1 MRGQTSGSG
10 RPLDRLRSLDWLS
23 DRPHG
28 GLQLLG
34 GPSKPGPA
42 KDPRCTNL
50 VSGPSRPDPVSS
62 TSIEAGLLIFGLTT
76 VKDPGWA
83 KAKESFVAPGGPNP
97 GISIFR
103 VKDGLRKQIEEEH
116 HSEERSKTDLA
127 LIEEALRYGNAFNG
141 MLASRFSFS
150 PFFFS
155 DQTPM
160 GEYYDFSGAEDETIT
175 RWELMEVNNG
185 SNKESREELCLVQT
199 MPQEVKGW
207 EEVSWK
213 ESNLVRFSKFL
224 GFPTEGLEKDILD
237 FLVKIRKRRERVHS
251 KTLLEKSKFERELK
265 RLECS
270 ITYEG
275 GEVEMWYARKRV
287 SNYGSPIKLR
297 LLSWNMRGANDSFKR
312 KVIKALIR
320 SQRVDLFCLQETK
333 IQAMSEGVVRSL
345 CTGRFLDWGT
355 LDAYGS
361 AGGIL
366 IYWDKRTLDVLE
378 MEVGHFSTSCRLR
391 NVEDGL
397 VWIFTGVYGPFSREV
412 RDCLWEE
419 LGAIRGIWDDPWCLG
434 GDFQCHPL
442 PKGKE

>member
-1 MRGQTSGSG
+1 MV
-10 RPLDRLRSLDWLS
+10 
-23 DRPHG
+23 
-28 GLQLLG
+28 
-34 GPSKPGPA
+34 
-42 KDPRCTNL
+42 N
-50 VSGPSRPDPVSS
+50 
-62 TSIEAGLLIFGLTT
+62 
-76 VKDPGWA
+76 
-83 KAKESFVAPGGPNP
+83 APGA
-97 GISIFR
+97 
-103 VKDGLRKQIEEEH
+103 
-116 HSEERSKTDLA
+116 T
-127 LIEEALRYGNAFNG
+127 
-141 MLASRFSFS
+141 
-150 PFFFS
+150 
-155 DQTPM
+155 
-160 GEYYDFSGAEDETIT
+160 EDETIT

-320 SQRVDLFCLQETK
+320 SQRVDLFCLQEMK
-333 IQAMSEGVVRSL
+333 I
-345 CTGRFLDWGT
+345 
-355 LDAYGS
+355 
-361 AGGIL
+361 
-366 IYWDKRTLDVLE
+366 
-378 MEVGHFSTSCRLR
+378 
-391 NVEDGL
+391 
-397 VWIFTGVYGPFSREV
+397 
-412 RDCLWEE
+412 
-419 LGAIRGIWDDPWCLG
+419 
-434 GDFQCHPL
+434 
-442 PKGKE
+442 